1 MVKSRNTQKGLVFY
15 IKLFY
20 YGHHQETVSLKFVFM
35 IGNI

>member
-1 MVKSRNTQKGLVFY
+1 MVKSRDTQNGLVFY

-20 YGHHQETVSLKFVFM
+20 YDHHQETVSLKFVFT